1 MKVGVVKTVIGH
13 ACVVNGDGIT
23 RQLTVG
29 DALYE
34 SEVLSTGTSS
44 AIEVF
49 LVDDSTMALGR
60 NSQIELTASLF

>member
-13 ACVVNGDGIT
+13 VSVVSVDGIL
-23 RQLTVG
+23 RQLSVG
-29 DALYE
+29 DTLYE
-34 SEVLSTGTSS
+34 SEVLSTGASS

-60 NSQIELTASLF
+60 NTQIELTASLF

>member
-13 ACVVNGDGIT
+13 VCVVNGDGIL
-23 RQLTVG
+23 RHLTVG

-34 SEVLSTGTSS
+34 SEVLSTGASS

>member
-13 ACVVNGDGIT
+13 VCVVNDDGIP

-34 SEVLSTGTSS
+34 SEVLSTGASS

-49 LVDDSTMALGR
+49 LVDNSTMALGR

>member
-13 ACVVNGDGIT
+13 VSVVSVDGIL
-23 RQLTVG
+23 RQLSVG

-34 SEVLSTGTSS
+34 SEVLSTGASS